1 MQSGAALIDSMYS
14 GVILGK
20 FRVLEDA
27 ERRGIRVSIARE
39 FDECHLAV
47 TRCSVMSDEMG
58 NGLWLK
64 L

>member
-47 TRCSVMSDEMG
+47 TRCNDNVR
-58 NGLWLK
+58 
-64 L
+64 